1 MAKPD
6 KVENKIENKDQKVEK
21 SSKKVNKSSYS
32 KKKKTK
38 KNILNGIAYVQS
50 TFNNTIISIADTNGN
65 VVSWA
70 SAGQKGFK
78 GSRKSTPYAAQ
89 VAADSA
95 AAKALEYGMKT
106 LSVEVKGPGSG
117 RETALRALQARGFK
131 ILSIK
136 DTTPMPHNGTRP
148 PIKPSKLDV
157 KISEDLTKATI
168 VAEPL
173 EKGYGLTLGNSL
185 RRILLSSIRGAA
197 VNSIQ
202 IDGVLHEFTSI
213 KGVREDV
220 TDIVLNVKSLALKSL
235 SEGTKKLVL
244 DAKGPGEIKAS
255 DITPT
260 ADVEILNPDLVI
272 CNLDEKT
279 NFHMEMNIN
288 TGKGYVPAELNKPE
302 EPPLGLIAIDS
313 LYSPVKKVS
322 YSVSTAREGKAL
334 DYDKL
339 TMIVETNGSISAED
353 AVAYSARIFQDQL
366 KMFVN
371 FDEPVEAPI
380 KEVSSEPEFN
390 KNLLRKVDELELSVR
405 SMNCLK
411 NDNIIYIG
419 DLVQK
424 SEGEM
429 LRTPNFGR
437 KSLNE
442 IKEVLTAMSL
452 YLGMEIPN
460 WPPDNIAEMSKKL
473 EEAI

>member
-1 MAKPD
+1 MET
-6 KVENKIENKDQKVEK
+6 ENVNLKNWK
-21 SSKKVNKSSYS
+21 S
-32 KKKKTK
+32 
-38 KNILNGIAYVQS
+38 L
-50 TFNNTIISIADTNGN
+50 
-65 VVSWA
+65 
-70 SAGQKGFK
+70 
-78 GSRKSTPYAAQ
+78 
-89 VAADSA
+89 
-95 AAKALEYGMKT
+95 
-106 LSVEVKGPGSG
+106 
-117 RETALRALQARGFK
+117 
-131 ILSIK
+131 
-136 DTTPMPHNGTRP
+136 
-148 PIKPSKLDV
+148 IKPSKIDV
-157 KISEDLTKATI
+157 QMSDDLSKAKII
-168 VAEPL
+168 AEPL

-197 VNSIQ
+197 VTSIQ

-220 TDIVLNVKSLALKSL
+220 TDIVLNVKSLALKSS
-235 SEGTKKLVL
+235 SEGTKKLIL

-255 DITPT
+255 DITPVT
-260 ADVEILNPDLVI
+260 DVEILNPDLVI
-272 CNLDEKT
+272 CNLDENT
-279 NFHMEMNIN
+279 SFHMEMNVN

-339 TMIVETNGSISAED
+339 TMEVETDGSISAED

-366 KMFVN
+366 K
-371 FDEPVEAPI
+371 
-380 KEVSSEPEFN
+380 
-390 KNLLRKVDELELSVR
+390 LSVR

-442 IKEVLTAMSL
+442 IKEVLTGMSL

>member
-1 MAKPD
+1 MQTENVNVKNWKSLLKP
-6 KVENKIENKDQKVEK
+6 
-21 SSKKVNKSSYS
+21 
-32 KKKKTK
+32 
-38 KNILNGIAYVQS
+38 A
-50 TFNNTIISIADTNGN
+50 
-65 VVSWA
+65 
-70 SAGQKGFK
+70 
-78 GSRKSTPYAAQ
+78 
-89 VAADSA
+89 
-95 AAKALEYGMKT
+95 
-106 LSVEVKGPGSG
+106 
-117 RETALRALQARGFK
+117 
-131 ILSIK
+131 
-136 DTTPMPHNGTRP
+136 
-148 PIKPSKLDV
+148 KLDLQLSDD
-157 KISEDLTKATI
+157 KSYAKI

-197 VNSIQ
+197 VTAIQ

-220 TDIVLNVKSLALKSL
+220 TDIVLNVKSLALKGSF
-235 SEGTKKLVL
+235 EGSKKLIL

-255 DITPT
+255 DITSV

-272 CNLDEKT
+272 CNLDENT
-279 NFHMEMNIN
+279 SFHMEMTVGN
-288 TGKGYVPAELNKPE
+288 GKGYVPAVMNKPE
-302 EPPLGLIAIDS
+302 EPPLGLIPIDS
-313 LYSPVKKVS
+313 LFSPVKKVS
-322 YSVSTAREGKAL
+322 YSISTAREGKAL

-339 TMIVETNGSISAED
+339 TMEVQTNGSISAED
-353 AVAYSARIFQDQL
+353 AVAYSAKIFQDQL
-366 KMFVN
+366 SMFIN
-371 FDEPVEAPI
+371 FDEPQ
-380 KEVSSEPEFN
+380 EVTIREKPTEPEFN

-442 IKEVLTAMSL
+442 IKEVLNGMSL

-460 WPPDNIAEMSKKL
+460 WPPENIAELSKKL

>member
-1 MAKPD
+1 MENVDVNVKNWKSLIKP
-6 KVENKIENKDQKVEK
+6 
-21 SSKKVNKSSYS
+21 
-32 KKKKTK
+32 TK
-38 KNILNGIAYVQS
+38 L
-50 TFNNTIISIADTNGN
+50 
-65 VVSWA
+65 
-70 SAGQKGFK
+70 
-78 GSRKSTPYAAQ
+78 
-89 VAADSA
+89 
-95 AAKALEYGMKT
+95 
-106 LSVEVKGPGSG
+106 EVKLSDDKSY
-117 RETALRALQARGFK
+117 AK
-131 ILSIK
+131 II
-136 DTTPMPHNGTRP
+136 
-148 PIKPSKLDV
+148 
-157 KISEDLTKATI
+157 
-168 VAEPL
+168 AEPL

-197 VNSIQ
+197 VTSLQ

-220 TDIVLNVKSLALKSL
+220 TDIVLNIKSLALKSL
-235 SEGTKKLVL
+235 SDGNKKLVL

-255 DITPT
+255 DITTIP
-260 ADVEILNPDLVI
+260 DIEILNPDLVI

-279 NFHMEMNIN
+279 NFHMEMNVG
-288 TGKGYVPAELNKPE
+288 TGKGYVSANMNKPD
-302 EPPLGLIAIDS
+302 EPPLGLIPIDS
-313 LYSPVKKVS
+313 LFSPVKKVS

-339 TMIVETNGSISAED
+339 TMEIETNRSISAED
-353 AVAYSARIFQDQL
+353 AVAYAARIFQDQL
-366 KMFVN
+366 GMFIN
-371 FDEPVEAPI
+371 FSEP
-380 KEVSSEPEFN
+380 KEVIVKESPTEPEFN

-442 IKEVLTAMSL
+442 IKEVLTGMSL

-460 WPPDNIAEMSKKL
+460 WPPDNIAELSKKL
-473 EEAI
+473 EESI

>member
-1 MAKPD
+1 MESLD
-6 KVENKIENKDQKVEK
+6 
-21 SSKKVNKSSYS
+21 VNI
-32 KKKKTK
+32 
-38 KNILNGIAYVQS
+38 KN
-50 TFNNTIISIADTNGN
+50 
-65 VVSWA
+65 W
-70 SAGQKGFK
+70 
-78 GSRKSTPYAAQ
+78 
-89 VAADSA
+89 
-95 AAKALEYGMKT
+95 KAL
-106 LSVEVKGPGSG
+106 
-117 RETALRALQARGFK
+117 
-131 ILSIK
+131 
-136 DTTPMPHNGTRP
+136 
-148 PIKPSKLDV
+148 IKPAKLDV
-157 KISEDLTKATI
+157 QISEDNSHAKI
-168 VAEPL
+168 IAEPL

-197 VNSIQ
+197 VTSVQ

-220 TDIVLNVKSLALKSL
+220 TDIILNVKSLALKST
-235 SEGTKKLVL
+235 SETVKKLVL
-244 DAKGPGEIKAS
+244 DAKGPGVIKAS
-255 DITPT
+255 NITAVT
-260 ADVEILNPDLVI
+260 DVEILNPDLVI
-272 CNLDEKT
+272 CNLDENT
-279 NFHMEMNIN
+279 NFHMEMNIG
-288 TGKGYVPAELNKPE
+288 TGKGYVPAIMNKIE
-302 EPPLGLIAIDS
+302 EPPLGLIPIDS

-339 TMIVETNGSISAED
+339 TMEVETNGSVSAED

-366 KMFVN
+366 GMFVN
-371 FDEPVEAPI
+371 FDEPQ
-380 KEVSSEPEFN
+380 EVAVRETPTEPEFN
-390 KNLLRKVDELELSVR
+390 RNLLRKVDELELSVR

-442 IKEVLTAMSL
+442 IKEVLTGMSL

-473 EEAI
+473 EEQI